1 MEVLKKVEIFV
12 AYKLWVLSVNLIKP
26 QTYRR
31 RSYRYTKLQY
41 CIKVEIVYFTCYRLQ
56 SFHSGA

>member
-26 QTYRR
+26 QTHRR
-31 RSYRYTKLQY
+31 RSYRFTKLQY
-41 CIKVEIVYFTCYRLQ
+41 CIKVETVYFTHYRFQ